1 MKRTDQEHLLN
12 EILTGDE
19 NSDFRRAS
27 LELALQK
34 NRRRQRHQTLLRFGA
49 TMAVTA
55 LLVWKFVLPAHGPA
69 KKSQAMQLVN
79 SSSITTPASESKVKI
94 INDDELLALFPN
106 RPVALIG
113 KPGHQQLIFL
123 DEPNPHSDGAL

>member
-27 LELALQK
+27 LEHALRK
-34 NRRRQRHQTLLRFGA
+34 NRQHRRNQTRLRVGA
-49 TMAVTA
+49 TIVVTV
-55 LLVWKFVLPAHGPA
+55 LLAWKFVVPAHESTN
-69 KKSQAMQLVN
+69 KTQSVQLVK
-79 SSSITTPASESKVKI
+79 STLITSPASESKVKI

-123 DEPNPHSDGAL
+123 DEPNTHSDGAL